1 MLLTTAEIIE
11 CLSGGPTDAA
21 RAVERAVVFVTGVAA
36 GLSQVCADMGAEY
49 HKGKC
54 VVVERKEVKL

>member
-1 MLLTTAEIIE
+1 MTEEAKDVI
-11 CLSGGPTDAA
+11 
-21 RAVERAVVFVTGVAA
+21 AVVAFAVVIAAIVFATGVGA
-36 GLSQVCADMGAEY
+36 GRSQVCADMGAEY